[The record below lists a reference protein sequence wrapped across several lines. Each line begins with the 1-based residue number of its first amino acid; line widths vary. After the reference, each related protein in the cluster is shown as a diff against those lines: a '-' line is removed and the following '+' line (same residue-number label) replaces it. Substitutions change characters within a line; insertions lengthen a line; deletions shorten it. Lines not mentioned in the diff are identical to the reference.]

1 MKYNTFT
8 LPNGLRIIHLPSA
21 SPVVYCGY
29 GVAAGSRDEKAG
41 EEGLAHFCEHVS
53 FKGTGRR
60 SSRDIIN
67 DIEGVGGDLNAFT
80 NKEDTFFYAAVLKE
94 HTARAVDVLSDMMF
108 HSAFPT
114 DELEKEKTVI
124 CEEIDSYNDS
134 PAELI
139 FDEFENIVFKG
150 HPLGHNILGSE
161 DNVKRFSS
169 EDAARFTSHYYRPD
183 NMIFFAYGDIDFEEL
198 VSMVENET
206 EGFADASP
214 VAEKDTDTNIM
225 TALSTGQT
233 IHSSR
238 DTHQTH
244 ILTGTQAYGIHD
256 FRRMPLYV
264 LNNILGGPAMNA
276 RLNLKL
282 REQYGLV
289 YTVESSMVSYGD
301 TGLWC
306 TYLGCDKEN
315 AGKCLELIRK
325 ELDKCMKKPL
335 GEKALSAAKKQL
347 KGQIGIACDNRENF
361 ALDFGK
367 SFLHYGRE
375 KDLDRLFAD
384 IDAVKPKQIQQ
395 VAHQL
400 FDKDRLTT
408 LIYD

>member
-29 GVAAGSRDEKAG
+29 GVAAGSRDEKTG

-53 FKGTGRR
+53 FKGTERR
-60 SSRDIIN
+60 SSRDIID

-108 HSAFPT
+108 HSTFPA

-161 DNVKRFSS
+161 DNVR
-169 EDAARFTSHYYRPD
+169 RFTSNDAKRFTSRYYRPS
-183 NMIFFAYGDIDFEEL
+183 NMIFFAYGDIDFNKLINLVAKDTEEY
-198 VSMVENET
+198 ENAEPET
-206 EGFADASP
+206 E
-214 VAEKDTDTNIM
+214 KNITNSSIP
-225 TALSTGQT
+225 SNVTGQI
-233 IHSSR
+233 IHSDR
-238 DTHQTH
+238 DTHQSH
-244 ILTGTQAYGIHD
+244 ILIGTQAYGIHD
-256 FRRMPLYV
+256 ARRMPLYV
-264 LNNILGGPAMNA
+264 LNNILGGPGMNA
-276 RLNLKL
+276 LLNLKL

-315 AGKCLELIRK
+315 KDRCLDLVRQ

-335 GEKALSAAKKQL
+335 TEKALSAAKKQL

-375 KDLDRLFAD
+375 KDIKTLFSD
-384 IDAVKPKQIQQ
+384 IDAVQARQIQQ
-395 VAHQL
+395 VALQL
-400 FDKDRLTT
+400 FNKDRLTT